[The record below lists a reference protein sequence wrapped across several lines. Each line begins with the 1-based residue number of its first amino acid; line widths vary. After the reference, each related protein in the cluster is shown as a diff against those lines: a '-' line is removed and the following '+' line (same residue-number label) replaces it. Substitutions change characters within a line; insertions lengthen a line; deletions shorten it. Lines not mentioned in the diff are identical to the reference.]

1 MLHRCTLAPAGLGH
15 SGSER
20 AGYEDGGG
28 LCRGQRS
35 TRQATGEL
43 LHPLTTLIDEGFQ
56 SAILMQDTKITGRD
70 AYVRRR
76 RDAAAPSKQID
87 EGFQSM
93 LY

>member
-43 LHPLTTLIDEGFQ
+43 LHPLTTLIDEGFR
-56 SAILMQDTKITGRD
+56 SAILMKDTKIR
-70 AYVRRR
+70 V
-76 RDAAAPSKQID
+76 
-87 EGFQSM
+87 
-93 LY
+93 